1 MPDSAES
8 LFVFDSIQ
16 ADRKLT
22 CWLRGITWCNRRSLS
37 DVSVHTIITVH
48 SQLQWNKVK
57 KTGGE
62 SDTSVNEK
70 IKFRKQIQK
79 IKHFSS
85 RALEANNGRE
95 IMNIVL

>member
-1 MPDSAES
+1 MYRFTQSQSAVSSDET
-8 LFVFDSIQ
+8 
-16 ADRKLT
+16 R
-22 CWLRGITWCNRRSLS
+22 WRR
-37 DVSVHTIITVH
+37 H
-48 SQLQWNKVK
+48 
-57 KTGGE
+57 TGGE

-79 IKHFSS
+79 IKNFSS